1 MKIATKTSIA
11 ITTRRTFGRI
21 SFDILDSL
29 DTRLL
34 YERYLLNFTN
44 KDYSAVKVLFI
55 NLYKLYKIDGY
66 WYNFVMD
73 LFDLQNN
80 AERLAPLAERM
91 RPSTIDEF
99 LGQGRIV
106 GEGSLLR
113 RAISADRLGSCI
125 FYGPPGTGKTT
136 LANIIAESTNA
147 NFVKLNAVTSGVA
160 DAKKVIEEAKDLLRI
175 YGKRTY
181 LLLDECHRWNKAQSD
196 SVLAA
201 IEQGYIIFIGSTTE
215 NPYVSMTRAIVSRCR
230 IFAFSRLSE
239 DDVKRGLERALSD
252 KDKGLGNMNLQVA
265 PDALA
270 HIAWASGGDMRTALN
285 ALELACLTTHADDD
299 GVIRVDRDVA
309 EQSVQQKALS
319 VTEDMYYD
327 MISAFIK
334 SMRGSDSSA
343 ALYWAERL
351 LEAGCDPML
360 IARRIMIH
368 ACEDVGLADP
378 NAIVV
383 AQSCVSAFE
392 KIGLPEGK
400 IPLAEGIIYV
410 SEAPKSNQ
418 VVEALALADNAV
430 KTVKR
435 ESVPLYLRDPNFKG
449 KDDAVSG
456 YKYPHNYGGWVEQQY
471 LPDELKDAKFYY
483 PTDNGFEKTI
493 KERQSQRK
501 PQKDK

>member
-1 MKIATKTSIA
+1 M
-11 ITTRRTFGRI
+11 
-21 SFDILDSL
+21 DI
-29 DTRLL
+29 
-34 YERYLLNFTN
+34 
-44 KDYSAVKVLFI
+44 
-55 NLYKLYKIDGY
+55 
-66 WYNFVMD
+66 
-73 LFDLQNN
+73 FDLQNN
-80 AERLAPLAERM
+80 VERLAPLAERM
-91 RPSTIDEF
+91 RPKTLAEF
-99 LGQGRIV
+99 MGQGKIV

-113 RAISADRLGSCI
+113 RAIAADRLGSCI

-160 DAKKVIEEAKDLLRI
+160 DAKKVIEEAKELLRVH
-175 YGKRTY
+175 GRRTY

-196 SVLAA
+196 SVLAG

-230 IFAFSRLSE
+230 VFSFSRLTE
-239 DDVKRGLERALSD
+239 ADIRAGLKRALSD
-252 KDKGLGNMNLQVA
+252 KEKGLGNMNLQVSEE
-265 PDALA
+265 ALN

-285 ALELACLTTHADDD
+285 ALELACMTTHADTD
-299 GVIRVDRDVA
+299 GVIRVGRDEA
-309 EQSVQQKALS
+309 EQSIQQKSLS

-351 LEAGCDPML
+351 IEAGCDPML

-392 KIGLPEGK
+392 RIGLPEGR

-418 VVEALALADNAV
+418 VVEALGLADEAV
-430 KTVKR
+430 KNIKH
-435 ESVPLYLRDPNFKG
+435 ESVPLYLRDPNYKG
-449 KDDAVSG
+449 KDEAVSG
-456 YKYPHNYGGWVEQQY
+456 YKYPHSYGGWVDQQY
-471 LPDELKDAKFYY
+471 LPDEIKDAKFYN
-483 PTDNGFEKTI
+483 PTENGFEKVI
-493 KERQSQRK
+493 KERQEWRDK
-501 PQKDK
+501 QKKNKNQSS

>member
-1 MKIATKTSIA
+1 M
-11 ITTRRTFGRI
+11 
-21 SFDILDSL
+21 DI
-29 DTRLL
+29 
-34 YERYLLNFTN
+34 
-44 KDYSAVKVLFI
+44 
-55 NLYKLYKIDGY
+55 
-66 WYNFVMD
+66 
-73 LFDLQNN
+73 FDLQNN
-80 AERLAPLAERM
+80 VEKLAPLAERM
-91 RPSTIDEF
+91 RPRTLGGF
-99 LGQGRIV
+99 LGQGKIV

-160 DAKKVIEEAKDLLRI
+160 DAKKVIEEAKELLRV

-215 NPYVSMTRAIVSRCR
+215 NPYISMTRAIVSRCR
-230 IFAFSRLSE
+230 VFSFSRLREE
-239 DDVKRGLERALSD
+239 DIRSGLNRALTD
-252 KDKGLGNMNLQVA
+252 KEKGLGDMNLNVSEE
-265 PDALA
+265 ALN

-285 ALELACLTTHADDD
+285 ALELACMTTHADGN
-299 GVIRVDRDVA
+299 GVINVGKDEA
-309 EQSVQQKALS
+309 EQSIQQKSLS

-351 LEAGCDPML
+351 IQAGCDPML

-392 KIGLPEGK
+392 RIGLPEGR

-410 SEAPKSNQ
+410 SEAPKSNT
-418 VVEALALADNAV
+418 VVEALGLAENAV
-430 KTVKR
+430 RNVKH
-435 ESVPLYLRDPNFKG
+435 ESVPLYLRDPSYKG
-449 KDDAVSG
+449 KDEAVSG
-456 YKYPHNYGGWVEQQY
+456 YKYPHSYGGWVEQQY
-471 LPDELKDAKFYY
+471 LPDELKDEKFYV
-483 PTDNGFEKTI
+483 PSEHGFEKTI
-493 KERQSQRK
+493 GERQSKRVPK
-501 PQKDK
+501 K

>member
-1 MKIATKTSIA
+1 
-11 ITTRRTFGRI
+11 
-21 SFDILDSL
+21 
-29 DTRLL
+29 
-34 YERYLLNFTN
+34 
-44 KDYSAVKVLFI
+44 
-55 NLYKLYKIDGY
+55 
-66 WYNFVMD
+66 MD

-80 AERLAPLAERM
+80 VQRLAPLAERM
-91 RPSTIDEF
+91 RPSTLEEF
-99 LGQGRIV
+99 LGQGKIV
-106 GEGSLLR
+106 GQGSLLR

-215 NPYVSMTRAIVSRCR
+215 NPYTSMTRAIVSRCR
-230 IFAFSRLSE
+230 VFNFSRLTE
-239 DDVKRGLERALSD
+239 DDIRQGLKRALTN
-252 KDKGLGNMNLQVA
+252 KEKGLGNLDIEVS
-265 PDALA
+265 DEALN
-270 HIAWASGGDMRTALN
+270 HSAWASGGDMRTALN
-285 ALELACLTTHADDD
+285 ALELACVTTHAGSD
-299 GVIRVDRDVA
+299 GVVRVDKEVA
-309 EQSVQQKALS
+309 EQSIQQKALC

-351 LEAGCDPML
+351 IEAGCDPLL
-360 IARRIMIH
+360 IGRRIMIH

-383 AQSCVSAFE
+383 AQSCVAAFE
-392 KIGLPEGK
+392 RIGLPEGR

-410 SEAPKSNQ
+410 SEAPKSNK
-418 VVEALALADNAV
+418 VVEALELADNAV
-430 KTVKR
+430 KTVKH
-435 ESVPLYLRDPNFKG
+435 ESVPLYLRDPNYKG
-449 KDDAVSG
+449 EEEAVSG
-456 YKYPHNYGGWVEQQY
+456 YKYPHSYGGWVEQQY
-471 LPDELKDAKFYY
+471 LPDELKDERFYR
-483 PTDNGFEKTI
+483 PTENGFEKII
-493 KERQSQRK
+493 KERQASRK
-501 PQKDK
+501 PAKKN

>member
-1 MKIATKTSIA
+1 
-11 ITTRRTFGRI
+11 
-21 SFDILDSL
+21 
-29 DTRLL
+29 
-34 YERYLLNFTN
+34 
-44 KDYSAVKVLFI
+44 
-55 NLYKLYKIDGY
+55 
-66 WYNFVMD
+66 MD

-80 AERLAPLAERM
+80 VEKMAPLAERM
-91 RPSTIDEF
+91 RPRTLDEF

-113 RAISADRLGSCI
+113 RAISADKLGSCI

-136 LANIIAESTNA
+136 LANIIAENTNA

-160 DAKKVIEEAKDLLRI
+160 DAKKVIDEARDLLRM

-196 SVLAA
+196 SVLQA

-230 IFAFSRLSE
+230 IFNFSRLTE
-239 DDVKRGLERALSD
+239 QDILKGLERAV
-252 KDKGLGNMNLQVA
+252 KDKERGLGNMNLVVSD
-265 PDALA
+265 DALH

-285 ALELACLTTHADDD
+285 ALELAALTTHAGSD
-299 GVIRVDRDVA
+299 GVIRVGKEEA
-309 EQSVQQKALS
+309 EQSIQQKALS
-319 VTEDMYYD
+319 MTEDMYYD

-334 SMRGSDSSA
+334 SMRGSDSNA

-351 LEAGCDPML
+351 IEAGCDPML

-383 AQSCVSAFE
+383 ATSCVQAFE
-392 KIGLPEGK
+392 RIGLPEGR

-410 SEAPKSNQ
+410 AEAPKSNK
-418 VVEALALADNAV
+418 VVEALGGVENAV
-430 KTVKR
+430 KTIKH
-435 ESVPLYLRDPNFKG
+435 ETVPLYLRDPNYKG
-449 KDDAVSG
+449 NEEKVSG
-456 YKYPHNYGGWVEQQY
+456 YKYPHSYGGWVKQQY
-471 LPDELKDAKFYY
+471 LPDEIKDAKFYE
-483 PTDNGFEKTI
+483 PTENGFEKVI
-493 KERQSQRK
+493 KERQEKRK
-501 PQKDK
+501 